1 MIRSSPRLGLTL
13 TLGSAQTLA
22 WASSYYLPAILAV
35 PMARE
40 LEISSSWVF
49 AAFSVALLLTAMLGP
64 SVGRL
69 IDQQGGRGV
78 LMASNAVLAFG
89 LVIMA
94 LSQGVLS
101 LMLAWLITGVG
112 MAMGLYDA
120 AFATLGRL
128 LGRSARSSITG
139 VTLLAGFASTIGWP
153 LTALLENEFGWRVA
167 CGAWA
172 ILHIVIGLPLN
183 ARLPKAGDS
192 VNHSNDEISAPSP
205 ERPRLAMVLLAYVF
219 AAGWFVS
226 TAMAAHLPR
235 LLQETGVSLSVA
247 VAAAALVGPAQVA
260 ARLGE
265 FALLRHLHPLVAA
278 RVATTLHPP
287 RCGTASYSGYA
298 RRGVCATPWRGQWHD
313 DDCLRHAAAGAVWH
327 KRVWPATR
335 FDYRPGQG
343 CASLCPAAVWPINR
357 AKWCWSAMADYGVDA
372 GGVSSASV
380 YSCAQ
385 SAGMSHPRTGGAT
398 SRTLQRRHAVL
409 GRQALSQ

>member
-40 LEISSSWVF
+40 LEMSSSWVF

-78 LMASNAVLAFG
+78 LMASNAVLALG
-89 LVIMA
+89 LIIMA

-128 LGRSARSSITG
+128 LGRSARASITG
-139 VTLLAGFASTIGWP
+139 VTLLVGFASTIGWP
-153 LTALLENEFGWRVA
+153 LTALLENEFGWRA
-167 CGAWA
+167 TCGAWA
-172 ILHIVIGLPLN
+172 MLHIVIGLPLN

-192 VNHSNDEISAPSP
+192 THHLNDETSVPSP
-205 ERPRLAMVLLAYVF
+205 ERPRLAMILLAYVF

-265 FALLRHLHPLVAA
+265 FALLRHLQPLVAA
-278 RVATTLHPP
+278 RVATTLHPL
-287 RCGTASYSGYA
+287 GAA
-298 RRGVCATPWRGQWHD
+298 LLATVGMP
-313 DDCLRHAAAGAVWH
+313 AAGFALLHGAGNGMMTIASGTLPLALFGPKGFGQRLGLIIAPARAAQAFAPLLFGLLIEQNGAGALWLTTGLMLAACLALVFI
-327 KRVWPATR
+327 RVP
-335 FDYRPGQG
+335 
-343 CASLCPAAVWPINR
+343 R
-357 AKWCWSAMADYGVDA
+357 ARV
-372 GGVSSASV
+372 
-380 YSCAQ
+380 
-385 SAGMSHPRTGGAT
+385 
-398 SRTLQRRHAVL
+398 
-409 GRQALSQ
+409 

>member
-1 MIRSSPRLGLTL
+1 MARDLGL
-13 TLGSAQTLA
+13 S
-22 WASSYYLPAILAV
+22 P
-35 PMARE
+35 
-40 LEISSSWVF
+40 SWVF
-49 AAFSVALLLTAMLGP
+49 GAFSAALLLTAMLGP

-78 LMASNAVLAFG
+78 LMASNGVMALG
-89 LVIMA
+89 LVALA
-94 LSQGVLS
+94 LSQGVFS
-101 LMLAWLITGVG
+101 LMFAWLITGIG

-128 LGRSARSSITG
+128 IGRSARASITG

-153 LTALLENEFGWRVA
+153 LTALLENEFGWRVT

-192 VNHSNDEISAPSP
+192 VNHANDEKSAPSP

-278 RVATTLHPP
+278 RVATTLHPL
-287 RCGTASYSGYA
+287 GAA
-298 RRGVCATPWRGQWHD
+298 LLATVGMP
-313 DDCLRHAAAGAVWH
+313 AAGFALLHGAGNGMMTIASGTLPLALFGPKGFGQRQGLIIAPARAAQAFAPLLFGLLIEQNGAGALWLTTGLMLAACLALLCI
-327 KRVWPATR
+327 RV
-335 FDYRPGQG
+335 PG
-343 CASLCPAAVWPINR
+343 CRSEP
-357 AKWCWSAMADYGVDA
+357 S
-372 GGVSSASV
+372 
-380 YSCAQ
+380 
-385 SAGMSHPRTGGAT
+385 T
-398 SRTLQRRHAVL
+398 
-409 GRQALSQ
+409 

>member
-1 MIRSSPRLGLTL
+1 MIRFSPKLGLTL

-40 LEISSSWVF
+40 LGLSPSWVF
-49 AAFSVALLLTAMLGP
+49 AAFSAALLLTAMLGP

-78 LMASNAVLAFG
+78 LMASNGVLALG

-94 LSQGVLS
+94 LAQGMVT

-153 LTALLENEFGWRVA
+153 LTALLENEFGWRAA
-167 CGAWA
+167 CGVWA
-172 ILHIVIGLPLN
+172 VLHIVVGLPLN
-183 ARLPKAGDS
+183 TCLPKAGDS
-192 VNHSNDEISAPSP
+192 AVQQNDEKSAPPP

-260 ARLGE
+260 ARVGE

-278 RVATTLHPP
+278 RVATTLHPI
-287 RCGTASYSGYA
+287 GAA
-298 RRGVCATPWRGQWHD
+298 LLATVGMP
-313 DDCLRHAAAGAVWH
+313 AAGFALLHGAGNGLMTIASGTLPLALFGPKGFGQRQGLIIAPARAMQAFAPLLFGLLIEHNGAGALWLTTGLMLLATLVLLCI
-327 KRVWPATR
+327 RVPR
-335 FDYRPGQG
+335 VQG
-343 CASLCPAAVWPINR
+343 
-357 AKWCWSAMADYGVDA
+357 
-372 GGVSSASV
+372 
-380 YSCAQ
+380 
-385 SAGMSHPRTGGAT
+385 
-398 SRTLQRRHAVL
+398 
-409 GRQALSQ
+409 

>member
-1 MIRSSPRLGLTL
+1 MIRLPRFGLTL

-35 PMARE
+35 PMARD
-40 LEISSSWVF
+40 LGLSTSWVF
-49 AAFSVALLLTAMLGP
+49 AAFSAALLLTAALGP

-69 IDQQGGRGV
+69 IDRQGGRGV
-78 LMASNAVLAFG
+78 LMVSNAVMALG
-89 LVIMA
+89 LVAMA

-101 LMLAWLITGVG
+101 LMLAWLITGIG

-153 LTALLENEFGWRVA
+153 LTALLESEMGWRA
-167 CGAWA
+167 TCGAWA
-172 ILHIVIGLPLN
+172 LLHIVIGLPLN
-183 ARLPKAGDS
+183 ALLPKAGDS
-192 VNHSNDEISAPSP
+192 TTQQSDEKSAPPP

-278 RVATTLHPP
+278 RVATTLHPL
-287 RCGTASYSGYA
+287 GAA
-298 RRGVCATPWRGQWHD
+298 LLATIGMP
-313 DDCLRHAAAGAVWH
+313 AAGFALLHGAGNGMMTIASGTLPLALFGPKGFGQRQGLIIAPARAMQAFAPLLFGLLIEQNGAGALWLTSVLMLMACLALLFI
-327 KRVWPATR
+327 RVPR
-335 FDYRPGQG
+335 EQG
-343 CASLCPAAVWPINR
+343 
-357 AKWCWSAMADYGVDA
+357 
-372 GGVSSASV
+372 
-380 YSCAQ
+380 
-385 SAGMSHPRTGGAT
+385 
-398 SRTLQRRHAVL
+398 
-409 GRQALSQ
+409 

>member
-1 MIRSSPRLGLTL
+1 MIRSPRLGLTL

-49 AAFSVALLLTAMLGP
+49 AAFSVALLLTAVLGP

-78 LMASNAVLAFG
+78 LMASNVVLAFG

-128 LGRSARSSITG
+128 LGRSARASITG

-153 LTALLENEFGWRVA
+153 LTALLENEFGWRA
-167 CGAWA
+167 TCGAWA
-172 ILHIVIGLPLN
+172 IMHIVMGLPLN

-192 VNHSNDEISAPSP
+192 THHFNDETSVPSP
-205 ERPRLAMVLLAYVF
+205 ERPRLAMILLAYVF

-278 RVATTLHPP
+278 RVATTLHPL
-287 RCGTASYSGYA
+287 GAA
-298 RRGVCATPWRGQWHD
+298 LLATVGMP
-313 DDCLRHAAAGAVWH
+313 AAGFALLHGAGNGMMTIASGTLPLALFGPKGFGQRQGLIIAPARAAQAFAPLLFGLLIEQNGAGALWLTTGLMLAACLALVFI
-327 KRVWPATR
+327 RVP
-335 FDYRPGQG
+335 
-343 CASLCPAAVWPINR
+343 R
-357 AKWCWSAMADYGVDA
+357 ARV
-372 GGVSSASV
+372 
-380 YSCAQ
+380 
-385 SAGMSHPRTGGAT
+385 
-398 SRTLQRRHAVL
+398 
-409 GRQALSQ
+409 

>member
-192 VNHSNDEISAPSP
+192 VNHSNDEKSAPSP

-265 FALLRHLHPLVAA
+265 FALLRRLHPLVAA
-278 RVATTLHPP
+278 RVATTLHPL
-287 RCGTASYSGYA
+287 GAA
-298 RRGVCATPWRGQWHD
+298 LLATVGMP
-313 DDCLRHAAAGAVWH
+313 AAGFALLHGAGNGMMTIASGTLPLALFGPKGFGQRQGLIIAPARAAQAFAPLLFGLLIEQNGAGALWLTTGLMLAACLALVFI
-327 KRVWPATR
+327 RVP
-335 FDYRPGQG
+335 
-343 CASLCPAAVWPINR
+343 R
-357 AKWCWSAMADYGVDA
+357 ARD
-372 GGVSSASV
+372 
-380 YSCAQ
+380 
-385 SAGMSHPRTGGAT
+385 
-398 SRTLQRRHAVL
+398 
-409 GRQALSQ
+409 

>member
-1 MIRSSPRLGLTL
+1 MIRSPRFGLTL

-40 LEISSSWVF
+40 LGISTSWIF
-49 AAFSVALLLTAMLGP
+49 GAFSAALLLTAMLGP
-64 SVGRL
+64 SVGRW
-69 IDQQGGRGV
+69 IDRQGGRGV
-78 LMASNAVLAFG
+78 LMASNGVMALGLA
-89 LVIMA
+89 IMA
-94 LSQGVLS
+94 LSQGVFS
-101 LMLAWLITGVG
+101 LMLAWLVTGIG

-153 LTALLENEFGWRVA
+153 LTALLENEFGWRAA
-167 CGAWA
+167 CGVWA
-172 ILHIVIGLPLN
+172 TLHIVIGLPLN

-192 VNHSNDEISAPSP
+192 THHSNDEKSAPSP
-205 ERPRLAMVLLAYVF
+205 ARPRLAMVLLAYVF

-235 LLQETGVSLSVA
+235 LLQESGVSLSAA

-278 RVATTLHPP
+278 RVATTLHPL
-287 RCGTASYSGYA
+287 GAA
-298 RRGVCATPWRGQWHD
+298 LLATVGMP
-313 DDCLRHAAAGAVWH
+313 AAGFALLHGAGNGMMTIASGTLPLALFGPKGFGQRQGLIIAPARATQAFAPLLFGLLIESNGAGALWLTSGLMLFAALALLFI
-327 KRVWPATR
+327 RV
-335 FDYRPGQG
+335 
-343 CASLCPAAVWPINR
+343 
-357 AKWCWSAMADYGVDA
+357 
-372 GGVSSASV
+372 
-380 YSCAQ
+380 
-385 SAGMSHPRTGGAT
+385 PR
-398 SRTLQRRHAVL
+398 
-409 GRQALSQ
+409 

>member
-192 VNHSNDEISAPSP
+192 VNHSNDEKSAPSP

-265 FALLRHLHPLVAA
+265 FALLRRLHPLVAA
-278 RVATTLHPP
+278 RVATTLHPL
-287 RCGTASYSGYA
+287 GAA
-298 RRGVCATPWRGQWHD
+298 LLATVGMP
-313 DDCLRHAAAGAVWH
+313 AAGFALLHGAGNGMMTIASGTLPLALFGPKGFGQRQGLIIAPARAAQAFAPLLFGLLIEQNGAGALWLTTGLMLAACLALVFI
-327 KRVWPATR
+327 RVP
-335 FDYRPGQG
+335 
-343 CASLCPAAVWPINR
+343 R
-357 AKWCWSAMADYGVDA
+357 ARV
-372 GGVSSASV
+372 
-380 YSCAQ
+380 
-385 SAGMSHPRTGGAT
+385 
-398 SRTLQRRHAVL
+398 
-409 GRQALSQ
+409 

>member
-1 MIRSSPRLGLTL
+1 MIRSTPRLGLTL

-40 LEISSSWVF
+40 LGISPSWIF

-78 LMASNAVLAFG
+78 LMASNAVLALG
-89 LVIMA
+89 LVVMA
-94 LSQGVLS
+94 LSQGLLS
-101 LMLAWLITGVG
+101 LIFAWLITGVG

-128 LGRSARSSITG
+128 LGRSARASITG

-153 LTALLENEFGWRVA
+153 LTALLENEFGWRAA
-167 CGAWA
+167 CGVWA
-172 ILHIVIGLPLN
+172 VLHIVIGLPLN

-192 VNHSNDEISAPSP
+192 AAQQDDDKSAPPP
-205 ERPRLAMVLLAYVF
+205 ERPRLAMILLAYVF

-260 ARLGE
+260 ARVGE

-278 RVATTLHPP
+278 RVATTLHPL
-287 RCGTASYSGYA
+287 GAA
-298 RRGVCATPWRGQWHD
+298 LLATVGMP
-313 DDCLRHAAAGAVWH
+313 AAGFALLHGAGNGMMTIASGTLPLALFGPKGFGQRLGLIIAPARAAQAFAPLLFGLLIEQNGAGALWLTTGLMLAACLALVCI
-327 KRVWPATR
+327 RVPR
-335 FDYRPGQG
+335 LQG
-343 CASLCPAAVWPINR
+343 
-357 AKWCWSAMADYGVDA
+357 
-372 GGVSSASV
+372 
-380 YSCAQ
+380 
-385 SAGMSHPRTGGAT
+385 
-398 SRTLQRRHAVL
+398 
-409 GRQALSQ
+409 

>member
-1 MIRSSPRLGLTL
+1 MIRASPRLGLTL

-40 LEISSSWVF
+40 LGMSPSWVF

-78 LMASNAVLAFG
+78 LMASNVVLAFG

-128 LGRSARSSITG
+128 LGRSARASITG

-153 LTALLENEFGWRVA
+153 LTALLENEFGWRA
-167 CGAWA
+167 TCGAWA
-172 ILHIVIGLPLN
+172 IMHIVMGLPLN

-192 VNHSNDEISAPSP
+192 THHFNDETSVPSP
-205 ERPRLAMVLLAYVF
+205 ERATPGDDFISLCICRRLVCVDGDGGASAQAF
-219 AAGWFVS
+219 AGN
-226 TAMAAHLPR
+226 R
-235 LLQETGVSLSVA
+235 
-247 VAAAALVGPAQVA
+247 
-260 ARLGE
+260 
-265 FALLRHLHPLVAA
+265 
-278 RVATTLHPP
+278 RVAFGGRSRCGVGRACASSRTAGRVCTASPFAPIGGGAGGHNAPP
-287 RCGTASYSGYA
+287 PWCGTASHSGYA
-298 RRGVCATPWRGQWHD
+298 RRGICATPWRGQWHD
-313 DDCLRHAAAGAVWH
+313 DDCLRHAAACAVWS
-327 KRVWPATR
+327 KRVWSASR

-343 CASLCPAAVWPINR
+343 CASLCTAAVWLIDR

-385 SAGMSHPRTGGAT
+385 SSGMSHPHTGGAT

>member
-13 TLGSAQTLA
+13 TLGGTQTLA

-40 LEISSSWVF
+40 LEITPSWVF
-49 AAFSVALLLTAMLGP
+49 AAFSAALLLTATLGP

-78 LMASNAVLAFG
+78 LMASNAILALG

-94 LSQGVLS
+94 LSQGVFS
-101 LMLAWLITGVG
+101 LVFAWLIIGVG

-120 AFATLGRL
+120 TFATLGRL
-128 LGRSARSSITG
+128 LGRSARASITG

-153 LTALLENEFGWRVA
+153 LTAVLENEFGWRVA

-172 ILHIVIGLPLN
+172 ILHIVIGMPLN

-192 VNHSNDEISAPSP
+192 VNLSNDEKSAPSP
-205 ERPRLAMVLLAYVF
+205 NRPRLAMVLLAYVF

-278 RVATTLHPP
+278 RVATTLHPLGAALLATVGMP
-287 RCGTASYSGYA
+287 ATGFALLHGAGNGMMTIASGTLPLALFGPKGFGQRQGLIIAPA
-298 RRGVCATPWRGQWHD
+298 R
-313 DDCLRHAAAGAVWH
+313 AAQAFAPLLFGLLIEHNGAGALWLTTALMLAACLALLCI
-327 KRVWPATR
+327 RVPR
-335 FDYRPGQG
+335 LQG
-343 CASLCPAAVWPINR
+343 
-357 AKWCWSAMADYGVDA
+357 
-372 GGVSSASV
+372 
-380 YSCAQ
+380 
-385 SAGMSHPRTGGAT
+385 
-398 SRTLQRRHAVL
+398 
-409 GRQALSQ
+409 

>member
-40 LEISSSWVF
+40 LGISPSWIF
-49 AAFSVALLLTAMLGP
+49 AAFSVALLLTATLGP

-78 LMASNAVLAFG
+78 LMASNAVLALG
-89 LVIMA
+89 LMVMA
-94 LSQGVLS
+94 LSQGLFS

-128 LGRSARSSITG
+128 LGRSARASITG

-153 LTALLENEFGWRVA
+153 LTALLENELGWRAA
-167 CGAWA
+167 CGVWA
-172 ILHIVIGLPLN
+172 ILHVVIGLPLN
-183 ARLPKAGDS
+183 AHLPKAGDS
-192 VNHSNDEISAPSP
+192 AAQQDDDKSAPPP
-205 ERPRLAMVLLAYVF
+205 ERPRLAMILLAYVF

-260 ARLGE
+260 ARVGE

-278 RVATTLHPP
+278 RVATTLHPL
-287 RCGTASYSGYA
+287 GAA
-298 RRGVCATPWRGQWHD
+298 LLATVGMP
-313 DDCLRHAAAGAVWH
+313 AAGFALLHGAGNGMMTIASGTLPLALFGPKGFGQRQGLIIAPARAAQAFAPLLFGLLIEH
-327 KRVWPATR
+327 KGAGALWLTIGLMLAACVSLLCIRVPR
-335 FDYRPGQG
+335 LQG
-343 CASLCPAAVWPINR
+343 
-357 AKWCWSAMADYGVDA
+357 
-372 GGVSSASV
+372 
-380 YSCAQ
+380 
-385 SAGMSHPRTGGAT
+385 
-398 SRTLQRRHAVL
+398 
-409 GRQALSQ
+409 

>member
-1 MIRSSPRLGLTL
+1 MIRSPRFGLTL

-35 PMARE
+35 PMARD
-40 LEISSSWVF
+40 LGISPSWVF
-49 AAFSVALLLTAMLGP
+49 AAFSAALLLTAMLGP

-69 IDQQGGRGV
+69 IDKQGGRGV
-78 LMASNAVLAFG
+78 LMVSNAVMALG

-94 LSQGVLS
+94 LSQGMFS
-101 LMLAWLITGVG
+101 LMLAWLFIGIG

-153 LTALLENEFGWRVA
+153 LTALLESELGWRAA

-183 ARLPKAGDS
+183 ARLPRAGESTHYPD
-192 VNHSNDEISAPSP
+192 DDKSAPPP
-205 ERPRLAMVLLAYVF
+205 ERPRLAMILLAYVF

-265 FALLRHLHPLVAA
+265 FALLRHLHPLIAA
-278 RVATTLHPP
+278 RVATTLHPL
-287 RCGTASYSGYA
+287 GAA
-298 RRGVCATPWRGQWHD
+298 LLATVGMP
-313 DDCLRHAAAGAVWH
+313 AAGFALLHGAGNGMMTIASGTLPLALFGPKGFGQRQGLIIAPARAMQASAPLLFGLLIEQNGAEALWLTSGLMLLAFLALLFI
-327 KRVWPATR
+327 RVP
-335 FDYRPGQG
+335 Q
-343 CASLCPAAVWPINR
+343 
-357 AKWCWSAMADYGVDA
+357 
-372 GGVSSASV
+372 
-380 YSCAQ
+380 
-385 SAGMSHPRTGGAT
+385 
-398 SRTLQRRHAVL
+398 LQR
-409 GRQALSQ
+409 

>member
-1 MIRSSPRLGLTL
+1 MIRSPRLGLTL

-35 PMARE
+35 PVARE
-40 LEISSSWVF
+40 LGMAPSWVF
-49 AAFSVALLLTAMLGP
+49 AAFSAALLLTAMLGP

-78 LMASNAVLAFG
+78 LMASNAVLAVG
-89 LVIMA
+89 LVSMG

-101 LMLAWLITGVG
+101 LMFAWLITGVG

-128 LGRSARSSITG
+128 HGRSARSSITG

-153 LTALLENEFGWRVA
+153 LTALMENEFGWRVA
-167 CGAWA
+167 CGVWA
-172 ILHIVIGLPLN
+172 MLHIVVGLPLN
-183 ARLPKAGDS
+183 ACLPKAADS
-192 VNHSNDEISAPSP
+192 AAQQDDDKSAPPP
-205 ERPRLAMVLLAYVF
+205 ERPRLAMMLLAYVF

-278 RVATTLHPP
+278 RVATTLHPL
-287 RCGTASYSGYA
+287 GAA
-298 RRGVCATPWRGQWHD
+298 LLATMGMP
-313 DDCLRHAAAGAVWH
+313 AAGFALLHGAGNGMMTIASGTLPLALFGPKGFGQRQGLIIAPARAAQAFAPLLFGLLIEQNGAGALWLTTGLMLAACLALLFI
-327 KRVWPATR
+327 RV
-335 FDYRPGQG
+335 
-343 CASLCPAAVWPINR
+343 
-357 AKWCWSAMADYGVDA
+357 
-372 GGVSSASV
+372 
-380 YSCAQ
+380 
-385 SAGMSHPRTGGAT
+385 PR
-398 SRTLQRRHAVL
+398 LQE
-409 GRQALSQ
+409 

>member
-1 MIRSSPRLGLTL
+1 MIHSPRFGLTL

-35 PMARE
+35 PMARD
-40 LEISSSWVF
+40 LGMSPSWVF
-49 AAFSVALLLTAMLGP
+49 AAFSAALLLTAMLGP
-64 SVGRL
+64 SVGRV
-69 IDQQGGRGV
+69 IDKQGGRGI
-78 LMASNAVLAFG
+78 LMVSNAVMALGLA
-89 LVIMA
+89 IMA
-94 LSQGVLS
+94 LSQGMFS
-101 LMLAWLITGVG
+101 LMFAWLVIGIG

-153 LTALLENEFGWRVA
+153 LTALLESELGWRAA

-192 VNHSNDEISAPSP
+192 SHHSNDEKNAPSP

-278 RVATTLHPP
+278 RVATTLHPL
-287 RCGTASYSGYA
+287 GAA
-298 RRGVCATPWRGQWHD
+298 LLATVGMP
-313 DDCLRHAAAGAVWH
+313 AAGFALLH
-327 KRVWPATR
+327 GAGNGMMTIASGTLPLALFGPKGFGQRQGLIIAPARAAQAFAPLLFGLLIEHNGAGALWLTA
-335 FDYRPGQG
+335 GLMLM
-343 CASLCPAAVWPINR
+343 ASLALLFIRV
-357 AKWCWSAMADYGVDA
+357 
-372 GGVSSASV
+372 
-380 YSCAQ
+380 
-385 SAGMSHPRTGGAT
+385 PR
-398 SRTLQRRHAVL
+398 LQR
-409 GRQALSQ
+409 